1 MIVKDKNDFY
11 ANRYMRHNKV
21 TGSFTLYSV
30 HLPNGENVRFFVDAG
45 IKQGEDNIG
54 FYNAFV
60 PFNTEKISFGIL
72 THAHMDGS
80 YRYATCSGTS
90 RTKLSCVY

>member
-11 ANRYMRHNKV
+11 TNRYMRHNKV

-30 HLPNGENVRFFVDAG
+30 HWPNGENVRFFVDAG

-54 FYNAFV
+54 FYNAF
-60 PFNTEKISFGIL
+60 
-72 THAHMDGS
+72 GS
-80 YRYATCSGTS
+80 I
-90 RTKLSCVY
+90 

>member
-30 HLPNGENVRFFVDAG
+30 HLPNGENVRFF
-45 IKQGEDNIG
+45 
-54 FYNAFV
+54 
-60 PFNTEKISFGIL
+60 
-72 THAHMDGS
+72 
-80 YRYATCSGTS
+80 C
-90 RTKLSCVY
+90 

>member
-45 IKQGEDNIG
+45 ESNKEKTILDFTMLLSHLILKR
-54 FYNAFV
+54 FLLAF
-60 PFNTEKISFGIL
+60 
-72 THAHMDGS
+72 
-80 YRYATCSGTS
+80 
-90 RTKLSCVY
+90 